1 MQFKEFKHFR
11 GEWFYI
17 SKTYTNLRM
26 KKYFLPSLLFL
37 SCMTGINN
45 SDACTR
51 VVYLG
56 PDGMTATG
64 RTMDWKEDPMTN
76 LYIFPRGLERRGAE
90 SENTIKWK
98 SKYGSVVAAGYDI
111 GICDGMNEKG
121 LVANLLF
128 LPESVYEME
137 NDTRPIMGLSIWTQ
151 YMLDNFATVE
161 EAVKSIKDDSFRIDA
176 PDLPNGVKSKLHMA
190 ISDASGDSAILEY
203 LDGKL
208 SIYEGK
214 EYQVLTNS
222 PAYNL
227 QLAVNDYWKQ
237 VGGLNMLPGTNK
249 SSDRFTR
256 ASFYINAV
264 TQTSNPEIA
273 IPTVMSVVRN
283 VSVPYGISTP
293 DSPHIASTRWR
304 SICDQKDLVYYF
316 EKTVPMTIFHVNLK
330 DIDFS
335 EHTGER
341 ILKMSDGTNYEGNA
355 TNSFVKTDHP
365 FRFLFG
371 K

>member
-1 MQFKEFKHFR
+1 M
-11 GEWFYI
+11 I
-17 SKTYTNLRM
+17 
-26 KKYFLPSLLFL
+26 KKIILPLLSFVCL
-37 SCMTGINN
+37 VTSQQE

-51 VVYLG
+51 VVYEG
-56 PDGMTATG
+56 PEGMIATG
-64 RTMDWKEDPMTN
+64 RTMDWKEDPLTN
-76 LYIFPRGLERRGAE
+76 LYIFPRGMERKGAE
-90 SENTIKWK
+90 SANTVEWV

-128 LPESVYEME
+128 LPESVYETE
-137 NDTRPIMGLSIWTQ
+137 NDQRRVMGLSIWTQ
-151 YMLDNFATVE
+151 YVLDNFATVD
-161 EAVKSIKDDSFRIDA
+161 EAVEELSKDSFRIDA
-176 PDLPNGVKSKLHMA
+176 PDLPNGVKSRLHLA
-190 ISDASGDSAILEY
+190 ISDANGNNAIIEY
-203 LDGKL
+203 LDGHV

-237 VGGLNMLPGTNK
+237 VGGLNMLPGTNR
-249 SSDRFTR
+249 SSDRFAR

-264 TQTSNPEIA
+264 AQTPNPEIA
-273 IPTVMSVVRN
+273 IPTVFSVIRN

-293 DSPHIASTRWR
+293 DSPHISSTRWR
-304 SICDQKDLVYYF
+304 SVCDQKDLVYYF
-316 EKTVPMTIFHVNLK
+316 EKTVPMAVMHVDLH

-335 EHTGER
+335 KGSGER
-341 ILKMSDGTNYEGNA
+341 VLKLTDGKNYEGNV
-355 TNSFVKTDHP
+355 TNQFEPSSHP
-365 FRFLFG
+365 FKFLFA